1 MLAIAVIDLTGGW
14 SNGQLGFLC
23 DYGSAWCDCFCHHTI
38 SLIDRADAKRAE
50 YIIYNPNSF
59 CNEHCKIYEEVNSK
73 YKDPD
78 DAWNELDSE
87 NNCWKCPIF
96 LAQDIIEEKER
107 KKKK

>member
-1 MLAIAVIDLTGGW
+1 MVSWVSCTIMILLGAVASAII
-14 SNGQLGFLC
+14 
-23 DYGSAWCDCFCHHTI
+23 TI

-50 YIIYNPNSF
+50 HIIYNPESF
-59 CNEHCKIYEEVNSK
+59 CSEHCKLYEEVHSK
-73 YKDPD
+73 HKDPD

-107 KKKK
+107 KGRK